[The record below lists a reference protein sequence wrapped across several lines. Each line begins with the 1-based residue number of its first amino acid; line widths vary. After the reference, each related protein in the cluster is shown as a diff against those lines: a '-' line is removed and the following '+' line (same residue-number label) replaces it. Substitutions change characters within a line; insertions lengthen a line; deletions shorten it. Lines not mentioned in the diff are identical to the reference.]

1 LRSST
6 DTTDTDG
13 AGEVARFAVRT
24 RDPEL
29 AHELISQ
36 TYARHRPRV
45 SGSNE
50 GFRFSLSTAVAGP
63 VASDVMIHS
72 MDTRLVSD
80 PPHHLTAAYL
90 ARGSIEIRHGRE
102 EERFGPGEV
111 MLYPYG
117 TEFEAHWTVMDQG
130 LLRLDFDAIARLA
143 AQQTGADARAFRFLG
158 MRALSPA
165 MGRYWCS
172 VTGLVHRE
180 LAVAQPVVTHPL
192 VLAQLEATLTAAA
205 LSVFP
210 NTTLTAA
217 FGAPAGYVGPAA
229 LRRAVAYIDAHAGEA
244 ITLGDIAAAAGVGAR
259 ALQYAF
265 AQHHGTSPMGYLRRV
280 RLERAHRDL
289 KAADP
294 GLDRIGQIALRWGF
308 AKPSR
313 FAGLYHRAYGVNP
326 HDTLR
331 GPT

>member
-6 DTTDTDG
+6 DTDS
-13 AGEVARFAVRT
+13 AGEVARSSVRT

-29 AHELISQ
+29 AHELISL
-36 TYARHRPRV
+36 TYARHRLRV
-45 SGSNE
+45 SGTSE
-50 GFRFSLSTAVAGP
+50 GFRFLLSTAAAGP

-72 MDTRLVSD
+72 MDTRLVAG
-80 PPHHLTAAYL
+80 PPHHLTAAYV
-90 ARGSIEIRHGRE
+90 AGGSIDVRHGRE

-143 AQQTGADARAFRFLG
+143 AQQTGVDATAFRFLG
-158 MRALSPA
+158 TRAVSPA

-172 VTGLVHRE
+172 VTRLAHRE
-180 LAVAQPVVTHPL
+180 LAGAQPTLTHPL
-192 VLAQLEATLTAAA
+192 VLAQLEQTLTAAA

-210 NTTLTAA
+210 NTALTAA
-217 FGAPAGYVGPAA
+217 FGAPTGYVGPAA
-229 LRRAVAYIDAHAGEA
+229 LRRAVAYVDAHAGEA
-244 ITLGDIAAAAGVGAR
+244 ITVGDIAAAAGLGAR

-265 AQHHGTSPMGYLRRV
+265 ARHHGTSPMGYLRRV
-280 RLERAHRDL
+280 RLEGAHRDL

-294 GLDRIGQIALRWGF
+294 ELDTVGQIALRWGF

-313 FAGLYHRAYGVNP
+313 FAELYRRAYGITP
-326 HDTLR
+326 RDTLH
-331 GPT
+331 G

>member
-1 LRSST
+1 M
-6 DTTDTDG
+6 
-13 AGEVARFAVRT
+13 
-24 RDPEL
+24 
-29 AHELISQ
+29 AHELINQ

-50 GFRFSLSTAVAGP
+50 GFRFSLSTAAAGP

-80 PPHHLTAAYL
+80 PSHHLTAAFL
-90 ARGSIEIRHGRE
+90 ASGSIEIRHGRE

-130 LLRLDFDAIARLA
+130 LLRLDFDAIAQLA
-143 AQQTGADARAFRFLG
+143 AQRTGTDATAFRFLG
-158 MRALSPA
+158 MRPVSSA
-165 MGRYWCS
+165 MGRYWRS
-172 VTGLVHRE
+172 VTAFVHHDM
-180 LAVAQPVVTHPL
+180 ATAQPALTHPL
-192 VLAQLEATLTAAA
+192 VLAQTEATLTAAA

-217 FGAPAGYVGPAA
+217 FGAPAGYVGSLA
-229 LRRAVAYIDAHAGEA
+229 LRRAVAYLEAHAGDA
-244 ITLGDIAAAAGVGAR
+244 ITLEDIAARAGVGGR

-280 RLERAHRDL
+280 RLERAHHDL

-294 GLDRIGQIALRWGF
+294 ERDTVGQIALRWGF

-313 FAGLYHRAYGVNP
+313 FAGQYRQAYGVNP
-326 HDTLR
+326 RDTLR
-331 GPT
+331 A

>member
-1 LRSST
+1 
-6 DTTDTDG
+6 
-13 AGEVARFAVRT
+13 VARFAVRT
-24 RDPEL
+24 RDPEQ
-29 AHELISQ
+29 AHELINQ

-45 SGSNE
+45 SGSSE
-50 GFRFSLSTAVAGP
+50 GFRFSLSTAAAGQ

-80 PPHHLTAAYL
+80 PSHHLTAAYL
-90 ARGSIEIRHGRE
+90 ASGSIEIRNGRE
-102 EERFGPGEV
+102 EERFVTGEV

-117 TEFEAHWTVMDQG
+117 TEFEAHWTLMDQG

-143 AQQTGADARAFRFLG
+143 AQRTGTDATAFRFLG
-158 MRALSPA
+158 MRAVSPA
-165 MGRYWCS
+165 MGRYWRS
-172 VTGLVHRE
+172 VTSFVHRDM
-180 LAVAQPVVTHPL
+180 AAAQPAVTHPL
-192 VLAQLEATLTAAA
+192 VLAQTEATLTAAS

-217 FGAPAGYVGPAA
+217 FGAPVGHVGPAA
-229 LRRAVAYIDAHAGEA
+229 LRRAVAYVDAHAGDA
-244 ITLGDIAAAAGVGAR
+244 ITLEDIAARAGVSGR

-265 AQHHGTSPMGYLRRV
+265 AQHYGTSPMGYLRRV

-294 GLDRIGQIALRWGF
+294 ELDTVGQIARRWGF

-313 FAGLYHRAYGVNP
+313 FAGLYRQAYGVNP
-326 HDTLR
+326 RGTLR
-331 GPT
+331 A

>member
-1 LRSST
+1 VV
-6 DTTDTDG
+6 
-13 AGEVARFAVRT
+13 EVARFAVRT
-24 RDPEL
+24 RDPEM
-29 AHELISQ
+29 AHELINQ
-36 TYARHRPRV
+36 TYARHRPKV

-50 GFRFSLSTAVAGP
+50 GFRFSLSTAAAGP
-63 VASDVMIHS
+63 VTSDIMIHS

-80 PPHHLTAAYL
+80 PSHHLTAAYL
-90 ARGSIEIRHGRE
+90 AGGSIEIRHGRE
-102 EERFGPGEV
+102 EERFVPGEA

-130 LLRLDFDAIARLA
+130 LVRLDFDAIARLA
-143 AQQTGADARAFRFLG
+143 ARRTGTDAKAFRFLG
-158 MRALSPA
+158 MRAVSPT
-165 MGRYWCS
+165 MGRYWRS
-172 VTGLVHRE
+172 VIGFVHRDM
-180 LAVAQPVVTHPL
+180 AAAQPAVIHPL
-192 VLAQLEATLTAAA
+192 VLAQTEATLTAAA

-229 LRRAVAYIDAHAGEA
+229 LRRAVAYIDAHAGDA
-244 ITLGDIAAAAGVGAR
+244 ITLDDVAERAGVGGR

-289 KAADP
+289 VAADP
-294 GLDRIGQIALRWGF
+294 DLDTVGRIALRWGF

-313 FAGLYHRAYGVNP
+313 FAGLYRQAYGVNP
-326 HDTLR
+326 RDTLR
-331 GPT
+331 A

>member
-6 DTTDTDG
+6 DTDG
-13 AGEVARFAVRT
+13 PVEVARFAVRT

-29 AHELISQ
+29 AHELINQ
-36 TYARHRPRV
+36 AYGQHRPRV
-45 SGSNE
+45 SGSSE
-50 GFRFSLSTAVAGP
+50 GFRFSLSTATAGP
-63 VASDVMIHS
+63 VGSDVMIHS

-80 PPHHLTAAYL
+80 PPHHLTAAAV
-90 ARGSIEIRHGRE
+90 ARGSIEVRHGRE

-111 MLYPYG
+111 LLYPYG

-143 AQQTGADARAFRFLG
+143 AQQTGADATAFRFLG
-158 MRALSPA
+158 MRAVSPA
-165 MGRYWCS
+165 MGRYWRS
-172 VTGLVHRE
+172 MTGFVHRE
-180 LAVAQPVVTHPL
+180 LAAAQPAVTHPL
-192 VLAQLEATLTAAA
+192 VLAQIEATLTAAA

-229 LRRAVAYIDAHAGEA
+229 LRRAVAYVDAHAGDA
-244 ITLGDIAAAAGVGAR
+244 ITLGDIAASAGVGAR

-265 AQHHGTSPMGYLRRV
+265 AQHHATSPMGYLRRV
-280 RLERAHRDL
+280 RLERAHREL
-289 KAADP
+289 KVANP
-294 GLDRIGQIALRWGF
+294 ELDRVGQIALRWGF

-313 FAGLYHRAYGVNP
+313 FAGLYRRAYGVNP
-326 HDTLR
+326 RDTLR
-331 GPT
+331 G